1 MPSVI
6 VVLNLSHN
14 KHVAFVIK
22 SDWWWVPQHLDLT
35 VTSRAGNGR
44 VRGWRNIRNKSL
56 PSVTISVFATCQ
68 LVKAYCPLWSQWLGV

>member
-1 MPSVI
+1 MI
-6 VVLNLSHN
+6 VVLNLSPN

-22 SDWWWVPQHLDLT
+22 SDWWWVPQRLDLT